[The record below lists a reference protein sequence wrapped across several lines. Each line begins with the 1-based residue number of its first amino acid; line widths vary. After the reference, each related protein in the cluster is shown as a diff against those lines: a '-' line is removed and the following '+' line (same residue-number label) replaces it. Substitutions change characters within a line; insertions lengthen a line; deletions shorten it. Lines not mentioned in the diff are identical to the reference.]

1 MSELYVPV
9 DGVGDSDLLS
19 STTYPSFEKGNAG
32 RQNMQWRPR
41 SAPKNMSRTPSPF
54 LGFLNRK
61 GNHQQDDAGLRRTK
75 DVDTESTEKMYSVE
89 GTAVG
94 IHTSH
99 HDIALPSRSALG
111 TPNSSKESTNG
122 SENGGPPPL
131 TREEFEALPLAIQ
144 RKYFS
149 TLERLRFAQES
160 TDVDGIYN
168 HYDDITSHKSK
179 RRKHGQ
185 KRSAPD
191 PRPFRDSHATT
202 GTDGSWFLNVPE
214 RPKNGRLTR
223 EEQCELVKH
232 MRASVILDAADEAI
246 YNLRHKNSNR
256 ALTPSSS
263 DIDWS
268 TPTLLTRRGSLDS
281 MASNMMRTKAIGQG
295 DPARESLYESFRWL
309 DEEDDLDLRLF
320 LDDYHA
326 NLREELPLTSKNRQ
340 PSFRRHLSISKL
352 PFGRPSFS
360 STRTDAK
367 DATGRESPVPSLAT
381 TQHQTSPFEH
391 ARRRSHTM
399 SLRRHG
405 YSESLPAIDP
415 GAAHYQDPEARLK
428 LRVYLASPQK
438 FDEAIEFG
446 FPATD
451 AVETPPT
458 VQHRRS
464 VLKKRQSR
472 QNLNDD
478 TDNMHTFLDDG
489 DDDDDLSDEDADA
502 DADGAGVDFNDDA
515 SSISEL
521 DSPKTPQLGGLTPP
535 PGHHRP
541 TRVSTEPLHQAAVRG
556 MRPQMPVN
564 DSLYA
569 AIPASSREMT
579 LRMTLTRPDLR
590 ADDDLIYGWQA
601 QQQQQQHH
609 HQASGNGRKSPS
621 NALRDEASFGAAG
634 VGGATTTTTCTG
646 QPPVSYLGQGRPP
659 KDTIE
664 AILTGNDHHYG
675 PEAAGGD
682 KNFMKRIFNRVRRS

>member
-1 MSELYVPV
+1 MISPRTNI
-9 DGVGDSDLLS
+9 SPSLLS
-19 STTYPSFEKGNAG
+19 L
-32 RQNMQWRPR
+32 Q
-41 SAPKNMSRTPSPF
+41 
-54 LGFLNRK
+54 
-61 GNHQQDDAGLRRTK
+61 
-75 DVDTESTEKMYSVE
+75 
-89 GTAVG
+89 
-94 IHTSH
+94 
-99 HDIALPSRSALG
+99 
-111 TPNSSKESTNG
+111 
-122 SENGGPPPL
+122 
-131 TREEFEALPLAIQ
+131 
-144 RKYFS
+144 YFS

-185 KRSAPD
+185 KRSGPD
-191 PRPFRDSHATT
+191 PRICRDSLATT
-202 GTDGSWFLNVPE
+202 GTEGSWTVNIPE
-214 RPKNGRLTR
+214 RPKNTQLTR
-223 EEQCELVKH
+223 EEQCELVRH
-232 MRASVILDAADEAI
+232 IRASVILDAADEAI
-246 YNLRHKNSNR
+246 YNLRHKNSSR

-281 MASNMMRTKAIGQG
+281 MSSNVKRTKAIGQG

-360 STRTDAK
+360 STRTEAK
-367 DATGRESPVPSLAT
+367 DAMGRESPAPALAT
-381 TQHQTSPFEH
+381 TQQQYQHQQHEQQQQQQQQTSAFEH
-391 ARRRSHTM
+391 CRQRSRTL

-405 YSESLPAIDP
+405 YSGSLPAIDP
-415 GAAHYQDPEARLK
+415 CAAHYQDPEARLK

-458 VQHRRS
+458 ILHRRS
-464 VLKKRQSR
+464 VLKQRQSR

-478 TDNMHTFLDDG
+478 THNMHTFLDDG
-489 DDDDDLSDEDADA
+489 DDEDFSDGDCDNC
-502 DADGAGVDFNDDA
+502 DDDA

-521 DSPKTPQLGGLTPP
+521 DSPRTPQLGGLTPP

-556 MRPQMPVN
+556 MKPQLPAN

-590 ADDDLIYGWQA
+590 ADDDLIYGWQT
-601 QQQQQQHH
+601 QQQQQHQT
-609 HQASGNGRKSPS
+609 HQRQPSGNGRKSPS
-621 NALRDEASFGAAG
+621 NALREEAANH
-634 VGGATTTTTCTG
+634 
-646 QPPVSYLGQGRPP
+646 PPNTYMGQGRPP
-659 KDTIE
+659 KETIE
-664 AILTGNDHHYG
+664 AILTGNDHYG
-675 PEAAGGD
+675 QEAAGGD

>member
-1 MSELYVPV
+1 M
-9 DGVGDSDLLS
+9 
-19 STTYPSFEKGNAG
+19 
-32 RQNMQWRPR
+32 
-41 SAPKNMSRTPSPF
+41 
-54 LGFLNRK
+54 FLN
-61 GNHQQDDAGLRRTK
+61 
-75 DVDTESTEKMYSVE
+75 
-89 GTAVG
+89 
-94 IHTSH
+94 I
-99 HDIALPSRSALG
+99 
-111 TPNSSKESTNG
+111 
-122 SENGGPPPL
+122 
-131 TREEFEALPLAIQ
+131 
-144 RKYFS
+144 
-149 TLERLRFAQES
+149 
-160 TDVDGIYN
+160 
-168 HYDDITSHKSK
+168 
-179 RRKHGQ
+179 
-185 KRSAPD
+185 
-191 PRPFRDSHATT
+191 
-202 GTDGSWFLNVPE
+202 PE

-246 YNLRHKNSNR
+246 YNIRYKNSHR
-256 ALTPSSS
+256 ALTPASS

-281 MASNMMRTKAIGQG
+281 MASNMLRTKAIGQG

-340 PSFRRHLSISKL
+340 PSFRRRLSISKL

-360 STRTDAK
+360 SIRTDSK
-367 DATGRESPVPSLAT
+367 DATGRESPAPSLAP
-381 TQHQTSPFEH
+381 TQEQTSAFESP
-391 ARRRSHTM
+391 RQRSRTL
-399 SLRRHG
+399 SLRRRGYHG
-405 YSESLPAIDP
+405 YSESLPAIDA

-446 FPATD
+446 FPAAD
-451 AVETPPT
+451 AVDTPPT
-458 VQHRRS
+458 VQHRRT

-489 DDDDDLSDEDADA
+489 DDDDDEYDSGGLSEEEDLD
-502 DADGAGVDFNDDA
+502 DDA
-515 SSISEL
+515 SSISDL
-521 DSPKTPQLGGLTPP
+521 DSPRTPQLGGLTPP

-541 TRVSTEPLHQAAVRG
+541 TRVSTEPLHQASVRG
-556 MRPQMPVN
+556 IKPQMPVN

-590 ADDDLIYGWQA
+590 ADNDLIYGWQQQA
-601 QQQQQQHH
+601 QQQQQQ
-609 HQASGNGRKSPS
+609 ASGCSGGKSPS
-621 NALRDEASFGAAG
+621 GALRDEALGSNQLP
-634 VGGATTTTTCTG
+634 TTT
-646 QPPVSYLGQGRPP
+646 YMGQGRPP

-664 AILTGNDHHYG
+664 AILTGTDHYA
-675 PEAAGGD
+675 PEAGHHGD

>member
-1 MSELYVPV
+1 M
-9 DGVGDSDLLS
+9 
-19 STTYPSFEKGNAG
+19 
-32 RQNMQWRPR
+32 
-41 SAPKNMSRTPSPF
+41 
-54 LGFLNRK
+54 FLN
-61 GNHQQDDAGLRRTK
+61 
-75 DVDTESTEKMYSVE
+75 
-89 GTAVG
+89 
-94 IHTSH
+94 I
-99 HDIALPSRSALG
+99 
-111 TPNSSKESTNG
+111 
-122 SENGGPPPL
+122 
-131 TREEFEALPLAIQ
+131 
-144 RKYFS
+144 
-149 TLERLRFAQES
+149 
-160 TDVDGIYN
+160 
-168 HYDDITSHKSK
+168 
-179 RRKHGQ
+179 
-185 KRSAPD
+185 
-191 PRPFRDSHATT
+191 
-202 GTDGSWFLNVPE
+202 PE

-246 YNLRHKNSNR
+246 YNRRHQNNIR
-256 ALTPSSS
+256 ALTPASS

-268 TPTLLTRRGSLDS
+268 TPTLFTRRGSLDS

-360 STRTDAK
+360 SIRTDSK
-367 DATGRESPVPSLAT
+367 DTTGRESPAPSSGP
-381 TQHQTSPFEH
+381 TQPQTNAFDNP
-391 ARRRSHTM
+391 RRRSRTL
-399 SLRRHG
+399 SLRRRGYHG

-446 FPATD
+446 FPAAD
-451 AVETPPT
+451 AVDTPPR
-458 VQHRRS
+458 VQHRRT
-464 VLKKRQSR
+464 VLRKRQSR
-472 QNLNDD
+472 RHLDDD
-478 TDNMHTFLDDG
+478 TDTMHTFLDDG
-489 DDDDDLSDEDADA
+489 DDDDEDEDEDRDADA
-502 DADGAGVDFNDDA
+502 DEEYEDDLSQYDDDDA
-515 SSISEL
+515 SSISDL

-541 TRVSTEPLHQAAVRG
+541 TRVSTDPLHQAAVRG
-556 MRPQMPVN
+556 IKPQMPVN

-590 ADDDLIYGWQA
+590 ADDDLIYGWQQQA
-601 QQQQQQHH
+601 QQQ
-609 HQASGNGRKSPS
+609 SGGGRKSPS
-621 NALRDEASFGAAG
+621 NALRDEASGGSSTAG
-634 VGGATTTTTCTG
+634 GFQQQ
-646 QPPVSYLGQGRPP
+646 QPANTYMGQGRPP

-664 AILTGNDHHYG
+664 AILGGNEQYG
-675 PEAAGGD
+675 PEGTGNGD